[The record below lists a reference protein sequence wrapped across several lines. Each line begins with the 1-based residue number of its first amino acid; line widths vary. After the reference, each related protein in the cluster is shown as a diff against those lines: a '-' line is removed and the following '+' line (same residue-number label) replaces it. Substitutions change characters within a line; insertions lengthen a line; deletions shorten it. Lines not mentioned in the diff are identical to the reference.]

1 MENSNKNQNVK
12 KVATVFLVGAT
23 IGVLVFTGLFVLK
36 RMRYAVTDAVFV
48 RSDTI
53 VHLGFD
59 NVSGRLLEVKKLE
72 GDRVRKGEVIARIDP
87 APYEERLQGLKARLL
102 SEKHRR
108 EELGLKL
115 ERVKK
120 ELLQGEKISREKVL
134 ELEKKKEALK
144 SRERAFKA
152 VLDDI
157 KRDRGRFE
165 RLFRDGVVSKK
176 RLELVSTKYEA
187 KRNELEA
194 INKELKALDAAI
206 SGAREALAL
215 SRIKRA
221 RAREIEESIKSLEQ
235 SIRALK
241 AQIALSERDLKECV
255 LKSPID
261 GRVAKRYMA
270 PGDMVLPGKVVMSL
284 VDPRDI
290 YVLVLL
296 EEGKLRG
303 VKKGAPCTIHIDAYP
318 GEEFKG
324 VVEAVLPASAATF
337 ALIPRDVSAG
347 EFTKVAQR
355 IPVRIRIEEGDTSLL
370 TIGLGGEVEIKR
382 IK

>member
-1 MENSNKNQNVK
+1 MENSKNNQRMK
-12 KVATVFLVGAT
+12 KIATVFLLVAT
-23 IGVLVFTGLFVLK
+23 IGVLVFLGLFVLK
-36 RMRYAVTDAVFV
+36 RVRYAVTDAVFI

-59 NVSGRLLEVKKLE
+59 NVSGRLIEVRKIE
-72 GDRVRKGEVIARIDP
+72 GDPVKKGEVIARIDP
-87 APYEERLQGLKARLL
+87 TPYEERLRGLRARLL
-102 SEKHRR
+102 SEEHRLG
-108 EELGLKL
+108 ELGLKL
-115 ERVKK
+115 KRIKK
-120 ELLQGEKISREKVL
+120 ELLQGERISREKVL
-134 ELEKKKEALK
+134 ELEKKKDALM
-144 SRERAFKA
+144 SRERALKA

-157 KRDRGRFE
+157 QRDKGRYE
-165 RLFRDGVVSKK
+165 RLFKDGVVSRK
-176 RLELVSTKYEA
+176 RFELVSTKYEA
-187 KRNELEA
+187 KKNELNA
-194 INKELKALDAAI
+194 LKKELKALDAAI
-206 SGAREALAL
+206 SGAKEALLL

-221 RAREIEESIKSLEQ
+221 RTGEIEESIKALEQ

-241 AQIALSERDLKECV
+241 AQIALAERDIEECV

-284 VDPRDI
+284 VDPKDI

-318 GEEFKG
+318 GEKFKG

-382 IK
+382 I